1 MDEFLSNVNNWLG
14 YLLAIVS
21 LVGTIV
27 ASIMAIKDK
36 KFGKVQELAI
46 EFIKQ
51 AESLKSKNGDSV
63 AGSVKKEVVLAKVQT
78 ACKNFGLKY
87 DETIWSTII
96 DNYVDL
102 TLRVNQRAQDKQK
115 IALADVKTTT
125 AVTST
130 KA

>member
-1 MDEFLSNVNNWLG
+1 MNEFLSNVNNWIG

-115 IALADVKTTT
+115 IALADAKTTT
-125 AVTST
+125 AGTST

>member
-1 MDEFLSNVNNWLG
+1 MNEFLSNVNNWLG

-21 LVGTIV
+21 LVGTFV

-115 IALADVKTTT
+115 IALADAKTTT